1 MCGIVGALSPK
12 YFDHSFIN
20 QMTGSI
26 LHRGPDR
33 RGTFFDEKREIKRL
47 EVDDHNEKVC
57 SSRYS

>member
-20 QMTGSI
+20 QMTGFI

-33 RGTFFDEKREIKRL
+33 RGTFFDEKREIK
-47 EVDDHNEKVC
+47 KVR
-57 SSRYS
+57 S